1 MARPVRAPS
10 EDLVMELVILIGLP
24 ASGKSSFVRA
34 RLALTHRHVSRDLLG
49 PGRGRVGR
57 QRALIEEAL
66 AAGRPVVVDNV
77 NATAAER
84 AALIGLGRA
93 HGARIVG
100 YYFESAVQE
109 ALARNRQRVG
119 TARVPDVAIY
129 AAAHRIEPPSPAE
142 GFDALSRVR
151 LGVAGGFEVTAWA
164 EPPG

>member
-1 MARPVRAPS
+1 
-10 EDLVMELVILIGLP
+10 MELAILIGVP

-34 RLALTHRHVSRDLLG
+34 RLALTHRHVSGDLLG
-49 PGRGRVGR
+49 HGRSRAGR

-66 AAGRPVVVDNV
+66 SAGRPVVVDNI

-109 ALARNRQRVG
+109 AVTRNRRRVG
-119 TARVPDVAIY
+119 TERVPDVAIY
-129 AAAHRIEPPSPAE
+129 VAARRIEPPSAAE
-142 GFDALSRVR
+142 GFDALYRVR
-151 LGVAGGFEVTAWA
+151 LGAAGGFEVTAWA
-164 EPPG
+164 EPPD